1 MGKRFVSRSN
11 EPLWAN
17 LYTRGKDLS
26 GIGGKVTLTPTPYK
40 PPNQFGA
47 WSIRTYRPFHS
58 KEKNLQ
64 VIAQG
69 SCKGYFMSHA
79 VSAELLH

>member
-58 KEKNLQ
+58 KEEKFAGDRTRILQ
-64 VIAQG
+64 GVFYESRCI
-69 SCKGYFMSHA
+69 S
-79 VSAELLH
+79 